1 MDCKLVQQKIYRFIY
16 GECDAYELRKIKEHL
31 EVCNQC
37 RQECELIEDILGQLK
52 NGLPEDPVP
61 AGFRDRVLERIHAI
75 ADEG

>member
-31 EVCNQC
+31 EICNQC

-61 AGFRDRVLERIHAI
+61 EGFRDRVLERIHAI